1 MTIPFRFGRVAG
13 AWTVVAMTWAAG
25 VRAAESPAEE
35 LLKGRGLL
43 RSSSL
48 YVLEDETLV
57 KTKLYDAQSTFE
69 PFAAAFKQ
77 QVVFER
83 AEQQL
88 KVLEQQRIETRR
100 RIDDLGVA
108 MSRFPIPRFRN
119 NMDWD
124 AYNQLRNEQNLLQL
138 SINEVNSNRGTLNNQ
153 MPTFQQK
160 EEIKAEVK
168 RRRGP
173 FLDSIRKLRE
183 LVDATLEKYQTL
195 AEDDEVK
202 DALVTLGRASKVQLK
217 LGPSSEF
224 RAAVKE
230 LEKAEKMIRPGSLKA
245 PDSPSRKTSPSRK
258 SRR

>member
-13 AWTVVAMTWAAG
+13 VWTVVAMTWAAG
-25 VRAAESPAEE
+25 GRAAESPAEE

-43 RSSSL
+43 RSNAL

-57 KTKLYDAQSTFE
+57 KAKLYDAQSTFE
-69 PFAAAFKQ
+69 PFATAFKQ
-77 QVVFER
+77 QVVFEH

-88 KVLEQQRIETRR
+88 KILEQQRIETRR
-100 RIDDLGVA
+100 RIDDLNVMIG
-108 MSRFPIPRFRN
+108 RFPVPRRRN
-119 NMDWD
+119 NFDWD
-124 AYNQLRNEQNLLQL
+124 NINQLKAERDRLQL

-153 MPTFQQK
+153 MPTFRQK

-183 LVDATLEKYQTL
+183 LVDATLEQYQKL

-202 DALVTLGRASKVQLK
+202 DALVTLGRASKVNLK
-217 LGPSSEF
+217 LGPSGEF

-230 LEKAEKMIRPGSLKA
+230 LEKAEKMIQPGSLKA
-245 PDSPSRKTSPSRK
+245 PDNPSRKTSPSKK
-258 SRR
+258 SSR